1 MPQRNVQ
8 ELWGLKP
15 EETNALAVLAGLE
28 GYHGGKG
35 EDVAAV
41 AANALQRR
49 LHGGYGG
56 KDIRN
61 IATQRG
67 QYAAILDRGI
77 TAKQL
82 GDPAFGAKV
91 LGGAAEFERLRGIV
105 NNPEMVGAQYPN
117 VGYSFRAPSVGAK
130 KGDYMP
136 VPGKSN
142 FYFDKDP
149 ATVKKGLQI
158 FQSAKAPAAAA
169 PVSSTAAAVEK
180 GNNFGQMILNSVMK
194 KLIPATIQPQSSL
207 FSPEQLLAYS
217 NEEAPLPQDFL
228 DMFL

>member
-28 GYHGGKG
+28 GYRGGKG

-41 AANALQRR
+41 AANVLQRR

-77 TAKQL
+77 TSKQL
-82 GDPAFGAKV
+82 SDPAFGAKV

-117 VGYSFRAPSVGAK
+117 VGYSFRAPSAGVK

-158 FQSAKAPAAAA
+158 FQSAGAPATAT
-169 PVSSTAAAVEK
+169 PPSTATSVEK
-180 GNNFGQMILNSVMK
+180 GNNLADLIVK
-194 KLIPATIQPQSSL
+194 KVIASRLSQQQQGIDPLLQGLMSYSHDTPSPQG
-207 FSPEQLLAYS
+207 
-217 NEEAPLPQDFL
+217 LPDDFL

>member
-1 MPQRNVQ
+1 MFA
-8 ELWGLKP
+8 
-15 EETNALAVLAGLE
+15 AL
-28 GYHGGKG
+28 
-35 EDVAAV
+35 
-41 AANALQRR
+41 
-49 LHGGYGG
+49 
-56 KDIRN
+56 
-61 IATQRG
+61 
-67 QYAAILDRGI
+67 
-77 TAKQL
+77 
-82 GDPAFGAKV
+82 PAKV

-117 VGYSFRAPSVGAK
+117 VGYSFRAPSAGVK

-142 FYFDKDP
+142 FYFDKDQ

-158 FQSAKAPAAAA
+158 FQSAGAPATAT
-169 PVSSTAAAVEK
+169 PTSTSESVDK

-194 KLIPATIQPQSSL
+194 KLMPATIQPQSSL